1 MTSSSLIH
9 CFIISSAILFTLSP
23 SLTQAE
29 VDAVHNSGMSD
40 ADKQRYTNDLDNW
53 YDSEVKKIVHNEVKK
68 VEDVTTNV
76 KIKVAKLGK

>member
-1 MTSSSLIH
+1 M
-9 CFIISSAILFTLSP
+9 
-23 SLTQAE
+23 
-29 VDAVHNSGMSD
+29 DAVHNSGMSD